1 MSISD
6 SQLAAMQAEARSN
19 SGGGTFVILDEPGD
33 FVAATVT
40 GLHEEVTSFGEVEEL
55 SLDNIRTKYGPMDG
69 ERRFR
74 LSRSVLKRE
83 LGSESENGPVKAGQ
97 SIYVEYHGEA
107 TSKQGRQFHR
117 YSVKRFDSVPEGEP
131 TSALDSVKDKIKAE
145 FDGEDI
151 PFD

>member
-6 SQLAAMQAEARSN
+6 EQLAAMQAEARASG
-19 SGGGTFVILDEPGD
+19 GGGTFVILDEPGD
-33 FVAATVT
+33 FVAARVT
-40 GLHEEVTSFGEVEEL
+40 GLHEEVAVFGEVEEL
-55 SLDNIRTKYGPMDG
+55 SLDNIRTKYGALEG

-83 LGSESENGPVKAGQ
+83 LGSEAENGPVKAGQ

-117 YSVKRFDSVPEGEP
+117 YTVKRFDALPEAEAAP
-131 TSALDSVKDKIKAE
+131 SIESVKDKIKAE
-145 FDGEDI
+145 FDAEDI